1 MFILDILQL
10 NQIFPNFI
18 DFFNDAKLQHNMN
31 KFELACKYEA
41 IRCFF
46 DRKAMFNININKY
59 EGVFNMNKLKKIG
72 LTALAGTLVAGSVN
86 AAEMTVTGSAS
97 INLTGLDS
105 SENTGNGF
113 TMGDSLT
120 FSASGDV
127 NDIGITLSYEI
138 DGLGGATDNVDDHSI
153 TLDFG
158 DAGTL
163 VFAGHGGSSA
173 LSARDDVMPTAK
185 EEPWDVVTGGDD
197 DIINGQTQEDMF
209 TYTYAHDSGFTVV
222 ASYINANAGETAVSY
237 FDYAVEY
244 TGVEGLRLGYAA
256 GTTEITAGTEIE
268 EDTMFATYAM
278 GGLTVGV
285 QTSENDRSGNT
296 TADTESSGF
305 GISYQVNDDLA
316 VSYGAHSIEYATGDD
331 QEASGF
337 SISYTMGSMALSG
350 AYNSVDNIANTATD
364 DRSAYELGVVFS
376 F

>member
-1 MFILDILQL
+1 
-10 NQIFPNFI
+10 
-18 DFFNDAKLQHNMN
+18 
-31 KFELACKYEA
+31 
-41 IRCFF
+41 
-46 DRKAMFNININKY
+46 
-59 EGVFNMNKLKKIG
+59 MNKLKKIG

-185 EEPWDVVTGGDD
+185 EEPWDVVTGADAG
-197 DIINGQTQEDMF
+197 IINGAAAENQF
-209 TYTYAHDSGFTVV
+209 NYTYSHDSGFLFNM
-222 ASYINANAGETAVSY
+222 AYNNADAAANAVSY
-237 FDYAVEY
+237 TDFALEY
-244 TGVEGLRLGYAA
+244 TGVDGLRVGYAF
-256 GTTEITAGTEIE
+256 GDVETTAGTEQE
-268 EDTMFATYAM
+268 ESTMFATYAT
-278 GGLTVGV
+278 GGFTVGV

-305 GISYQVNDDLA
+305 GISYQVTDDFS
-316 VSYGAHSIEYATGDD
+316 VSYNTHEYNDGAWDNDEEY
-331 QEASGF
+331 SG
-337 SISYTMGSMALSG
+337 ISA
-350 AYNSVDNIANTATD
+350 
-364 DRSAYELGVVFS
+364 
-376 F
+376 